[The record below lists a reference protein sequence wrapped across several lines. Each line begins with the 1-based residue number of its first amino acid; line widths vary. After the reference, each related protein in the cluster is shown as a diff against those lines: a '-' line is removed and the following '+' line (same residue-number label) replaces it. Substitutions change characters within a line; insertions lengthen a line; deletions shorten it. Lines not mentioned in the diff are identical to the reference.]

1 MADVV
6 MWVKFKVNMYE
17 DSKLKIIES
26 MGKRDLYHYIW
37 ARSIVL
43 AGKINLG
50 GYLCITENMPH
61 TIKTLAIEFNRSV
74 EEVKDAFKVLR
85 KLEMI
90 ELTEDKVFKIK
101 NWEKHQNVEGMERA
115 KQLNS
120 DRVAKCRAK
129 KKAANNNGEGEIK
142 SALYANDVVKA
153 AGDEAVNKENIQLGE
168 NTSNGINGDIK
179 ESQNNDATENNNK
192 DSSDEKCN
200 VTCNAENS
208 NCNITVMEQNKKE
221 IKKKNRNKNKER
233 EIENENSFGYINNK
247 SSTCNEEVRKSSL
260 LENDNNKS
268 ESSEN
273 DINLKALELIQYHEK
288 ITGKVGGCDY
298 VALRAA
304 IDIHGV
310 KFVKMAMD
318 VGFEKNCP
326 DIKYAIGILK
336 NWRREG
342 YPEENMEVKKNGGG
356 STGMSNTTDKNIFAG
371 FKPKEPRKLTEAQRK
386 WAKENLI

>member
-1 MADVV
+1 MSDVV

-17 DSKLKIIES
+17 DTKLKIIDSED
-26 MGKRDLYHYIW
+26 KRNLYHYIW

-50 GYLCITENMPH
+50 RYLYITENIPH
-61 TIKTLAIEFNRSV
+61 TIKTLAIEFNRNV
-74 EEVKDAFKVLR
+74 EEVKDAFKILR

-115 KQLNS
+115 KQLNIN
-120 DRVAKCRAK
+120 RVAKCRAK
-129 KKAANNNGEGEIK
+129 KKAANDNGEGEIK
-142 SALYANDVVKA
+142 
-153 AGDEAVNKENIQLGE
+153 
-168 NTSNGINGDIK
+168 
-179 ESQNNDATENNNK
+179 
-192 DSSDEKCN
+192 
-200 VTCNAENS
+200 
-208 NCNITVMEQNKKE
+208 
-221 IKKKNRNKNKER
+221 
-233 EIENENSFGYINNK
+233 
-247 SSTCNEEVRKSSL
+247 
-260 LENDNNKS
+260 
-268 ESSEN
+268 
-273 DINLKALELIQYHEK
+273 LKALELIQYHEK

-310 KFVKMAMD
+310 KWVKMAMD

-336 NWRREG
+336 NWRRKG
-342 YPEENMEVKKNGGG
+342 YPEENMEVKKNGVR
-356 STGMSNTTDKNIFAG
+356 STGTSNTADKNEFAG

-386 WAKENLI
+386 WAEENLI

>member
-17 DSKLKIIES
+17 DTKLKMIDS
-26 MGKRDLYHYIW
+26 MEKRDLYHYIW

-50 GYLCITENMPH
+50 GYLYITENMPH
-61 TIKTLAIEFNRSV
+61 TIKTLAIEFNRNV
-74 EEVKDAFKVLR
+74 EEVKDAFKILR

-115 KQLNS
+115 KQLNIN
-120 DRVAKCRAK
+120 RVAKCRAK
-129 KKAANNNGEGEIK
+129 KKAANDNGEGEIK
-142 SALYANDVVKA
+142 PASSASDVVKA
-153 AGDEAVNKENIQLGE
+153 AGNEADIQVGE
-168 NTSNGINGDIK
+168 NTSNDINQDIK
-179 ESQNNDATENNNK
+179 ESQNNDTTENNNK
-192 DSSDEKCN
+192 DSSDKKCN

-208 NCNITVMEQNKKE
+208 NCNVTVMEQNKKE
-221 IKKKNRNKNKER
+221 IKKKNKNKKK
-233 EIENENSFGYINNK
+233 EIENENSLGDINNK
-247 SSTCNEEVRKSSL
+247 SSTCNEDVSKSSL
-260 LENDNNKS
+260 LENNNTKS
-268 ESSEN
+268 ESSED

-310 KFVKMAMD
+310 KWVKMAMD

-326 DIKYAIGILK
+326 DIKYTIGILK

-342 YPEENMEVKKNGGG
+342 YPEENMEVKKNGVR
-356 STGMSNTTDKNIFAG
+356 STGTSNTTDKNIFAG
-371 FKPKEPRKLTEAQRK
+371 FKPKEPRKLTEAKRK
-386 WAKENLI
+386 WAEENLI

>member
-1 MADVV
+1 MSDVV
-6 MWVKFKVNMYE
+6 MWVKFKVDMYE
-17 DSKLKIIES
+17 DTKLKIIDSEE
-26 MGKRDLYHYIW
+26 KRDLYYYIW

-50 GYLCITENMPH
+50 GYLYITENMPH

-74 EEVKDAFKVLR
+74 GEVNDAFKILR

-115 KQLNS
+115 KQLNIN
-120 DRVAKCRAK
+120 RVAKCRAK
-129 KKAANNNGEGEIK
+129 KKAANDN
-142 SALYANDVVKA
+142 
-153 AGDEAVNKENIQLGE
+153 GE
-168 NTSNGINGDIK
+168 NTSNDINGDIK
-179 ESQNNDATENNNK
+179 ESKNNYTIENNNK
-192 DSSDEKCN
+192 DSSDKKCN

-208 NCNITVMEQNKKE
+208 NCNVTVMEQNKKE
-221 IKKKNRNKNKER
+221 I
-233 EIENENSFGYINNK
+233 ENENSVGDINNK
-247 SSTCNEEVRKSSL
+247 SLTCNEEVSKSSL
-260 LENDNNKS
+260 LENNNTKS
-268 ESSEN
+268 ESSEDN
-273 DINLKALELIQYHEK
+273 INLKDLELIQYHEK

-310 KFVKMAMD
+310 KWVKMAMD

-342 YPEENMEVKKNGGG
+342 YPEENMEVKKNGVR
-356 STGMSNTTDKNIFAG
+356 STGTSNTTDKNIFAG

-386 WAKENLI
+386 WAEENLI